1 MAVNGERTD
10 FNMIDMRCVWFN
22 AITVAKHGQEHPAEC
37 EDSNQNG
44 PKHELIIENSEYRI
58 FCYHATT
65 LFNRPCSP
73 SLSVA

>member
-1 MAVNGERTD
+1 MSRLNVVNVGG
-10 FNMIDMRCVWFN
+10 VGLN
-22 AITVAKHGQEHPAEC
+22 AFSVAKHGQKQPAER
-37 EDSNQNG
+37 EDTDQNG

-73 SLSVA
+73 PLSVV